1 MCEQTMSD
9 VELDLD
15 EDVVALTAALV
26 DVPSESHHEAPL
38 ADAVEAALGGRA
50 WLDVE
55 RDGNTVIAR
64 THLGRVERVVFG
76 GHLDTVPA
84 AGNLPSR
91 LADGILYGLGS
102 CDMKGGVAVMLRLAA
117 TVPEPVRDVTYFFYE
132 AEEVEAEHNGLR
144 RLAENRPELLEGDL
158 AVLMEPTGADIEGG
172 CQGTLRVDIRVPG
185 RRAHSARAW
194 MGVNAIHDAAP
205 VLERLRAYVPREPDV
220 DGLTYREGLQAVGI
234 RGGVAGNVVPDECV
248 VTVNHR
254 FAPDRSADEAIAHV
268 RAVFDGFEV
277 TVVDAIGGAR
287 PGLDLAAAQAFVTA
301 VGGTP
306 RAKYGWTDVARFAA
320 LGLPAVNYGPG
331 DPMLAH
337 TPQEH
342 VAVDQLRQC
351 EDRLRTWL
359 TS

>member
-1 MCEQTMSD
+1 
-9 VELDLD
+9 
-15 EDVVALTAALV
+15 
-26 DVPSESHHEAPL
+26 
-38 ADAVEAALGGRA
+38 
-50 WLDVE
+50 
-55 RDGNTVIAR
+55 
-64 THLGRVERVVFG
+64 
-76 GHLDTVPA
+76 
-84 AGNLPSR
+84 
-91 LADGILYGLGS
+91 
-102 CDMKGGVAVMLRLAA
+102 MKGGVAVMLRLAA
-117 TVPEPVRDVTYFFYE
+117 TVSEPVRDVTYFFYE

-144 RLAENRPELLEGDL
+144 RLAETRPELLEGDL

-172 CQGTLRVDIRVPG
+172 CQGTLRVDVRVPG

-248 VTVNHR
+248 VTINHR
-254 FAPDRSADEAIAHV
+254 FAPDRTPDEAIAHL
-268 RAVFDGFEV
+268 REVFDGYEV
-277 TVVDAIGGAR
+277 TVVDAVGGAR
-287 PGLDLAAAQAFVTA
+287 PGLNLPAAQAFVAA

-342 VAVDQLRQC
+342 VPVDQLRQC
-351 EDRLRTWL
+351 EDRLRAWL

>member
-1 MCEQTMSD
+1 VTND
-9 VELDLD
+9 RGVHLDLD
-15 EDVVALTAALV
+15 ADVVALTAALV
-26 DVPSESHHEAPL
+26 DAPSESHHEGPL
-38 ADAVEAALGGRA
+38 ADAVEVALRA
-50 WLDVE
+50 YPHLEVL

-64 THLGRVERVVFG
+64 TSLGREERVVFG

-84 AGNLPSR
+84 AGNIPSH
-91 LADGILYGLGS
+91 LDGDLLYGLGS

-117 TVPEPVRDVTYFFYE
+117 TVAEPARDVTYLFYE
-132 AEEVEAEHNGLR
+132 AEEVEARFNGLL
-144 RLAENRPELLEGDL
+144 RLATTRPELLEGDL

-172 CQGTLRVDIRVPG
+172 CQGTLRVEVAVPG

-205 VLERLRAYVPREPDV
+205 VLERLRSYVPREPDV
-220 DGLTYREGLQAVGI
+220 DRLTYREGLQAVGI

-254 FAPDRSADEAIAHV
+254 FAPDRTPEEAEAHV
-268 RAVFDGFEV
+268 REVFSGWDV
-277 TVVDAIGGAR
+277 TVIDVAGGAR
-287 PGLDLAAAQAFVTA
+287 PGLDLPAAKAFVEA

-306 RAKYGWTDVARFAA
+306 RAKYGWTDVARFAS

-337 TPQEH
+337 SPQEH
-342 VAVDQLRQC
+342 VNVAELRQC
-351 EDRLRTWL
+351 EDCLRSWL
-359 TS
+359 TG